1 MKTLTQNSLR
11 HQHGV
16 VLIVALLFLVVLTIL
31 GTAASR
37 MVTSEERM
45 SRFAR
50 EYNIAFQAA
59 EAALRDARDELNPL
73 LLGDVMGGQNNRLID
88 SIFTPDCQLG
98 LCRYDKNAT
107 PWKEAAN
114 WDRAVPYGTYSSR
127 SPLPR
132 SAVVGK
138 DASKAL
144 EDSGSTTDRYGE
156 NKTDLAKTSGVFDQ
170 PKYLIESVRY
180 QPPFV
185 DTGFGRKAPPQI
197 YRVTALGVG
206 ADPNTRAMVQE
217 VFLPPVK
224 AE

>member
-1 MKTLTQNSLR
+1 MKTPSHNPPH
-11 HQHGV
+11 HQSGV

-50 EYNIAFQAA
+50 EFNIAFQAA

-73 LLGDVMGGQNNRLID
+73 LLGDVQGGQNNRIID
-88 SIFTPDCQLG
+88 SNFTADCQFG
-98 LCRYDKNAT
+98 LCRYDANQT
-107 PWKEAAN
+107 PWKDAAK

-127 SPLPR
+127 SPLPK
-132 SAVVGK
+132 SGTVGQNAS
-138 DASKAL
+138 DAL
-144 EDSGSTTDRYGE
+144 DDSGSTTTRFDTTTR
-156 NKTDLAKTSGVFDQ
+156 TARSSGVYDQ
-170 PKYLIESVRY
+170 PKYMIELVPYR
-180 QPPFV
+180 PPSASA
-185 DTGFGRKAPPQI
+185 GFGLKSPPEI
-197 YRVTALGVG
+197 YRVTARGFG

-224 AE
+224 PTE